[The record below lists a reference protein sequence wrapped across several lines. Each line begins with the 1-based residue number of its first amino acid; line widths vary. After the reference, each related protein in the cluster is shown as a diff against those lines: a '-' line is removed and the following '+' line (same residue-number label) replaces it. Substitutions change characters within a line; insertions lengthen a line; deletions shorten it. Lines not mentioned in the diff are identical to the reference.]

1 MLDDKYRMGQTVAY
15 HDDVSELR
23 VEVLQ
28 NMSRGDRTTYK
39 LKVLKVVELRDGV
52 PALFREKGTEFY
64 CDKPREGSGRRGL
77 WNLVDD

>member
-1 MLDDKYRMGQTVAY
+1 MFDRHYQEGQTVFY

-39 LKVLKVVELRDGV
+39 LKVLGVMELRDGA
-52 PALFREKGTEFY
+52 PTLFRKVGKVFY
-64 CDKPREGSGRRGL
+64 CDKPSNSKRQGL
-77 WNLVDD
+77 WALIDD